1 MLPEDIRATLDEID
15 AVIARQREVAKD
27 TAEAAAVLASM
38 KSSLTWK
45 SLEAYRAARLYLRAR
60 GMQRRGVRARAAFTA
75 KPRGVPAA
83 VRELPLGVNVAGY
96 LSTESGMGEAARASI
111 RSIEAAEIPFGLTN
125 VESKLRKQD
134 RTFTTFTDA
143 NPHPFNLVHLNGDN
157 MAAFAAARG
166 KAYFRDRYT
175 IGYWFWE
182 LSRWR
187 DDWMDGFNHVDEVWV
202 ASEFT
207 RACLAEASPVPITV
221 VPLPFV
227 LPDPPPFGRAHFGLP
242 EGAALFLLT
251 FDVSSQTERK
261 NPLGAIRAFRRA
273 ALPRGSAALVL
284 KFTNAEYD
292 PDAVRRFHEEAE
304 GLDVLM
310 LDGYMSR
317 PELTALMNACDCCV
331 SLHRSEGFGMTIG
344 EAMLLGKPAIATNY
358 SGNVDFMTDEN
369 SYLVDYRIVPL
380 TRDYGPYMRGY
391 VWAEPDLAQAARFM
405 REVALTPAA
414 AQERG
419 RIARR
424 DMLRDRV
431 PETTGARVRERLE
444 TIQGRRSAHSQVSP
458 ETPHL

>member
-1 MLPEDIRATLDEID
+1 MLPDDLNATFAEID
-15 AVIARQREVAKD
+15 AVIARQREVARD
-27 TAEAAAVLASM
+27 TAEAAAVLATL
-38 KSSLTWK
+38 KASLTWRT
-45 SLEAYRAARLYLRAR
+45 LESYRTARLYLRER
-60 GMQRRGVRARAAFTA
+60 GMQWRGIRAKAAYAA
-75 KPRGVPAA
+75 KPKGVPAS
-83 VRELPLGVNVAGY
+83 VRELPLGINVAGY

-111 RSIEAAEIPFGLTN
+111 RSIEAAGIPVALNN
-125 VESKLRKQD
+125 VTSKLRQQD
-134 RTFTTFTDA
+134 QTFTSFTGA

-166 KAYFRDRYT
+166 RGYFRDRYT

-182 LSRWR
+182 MSRWR

-207 RACLAEASPVPITV
+207 RACLADVSPVPVTV

-227 LPDPPPFGRAHFGLP
+227 LPELPADAAARGRAHFGLP
-242 EGAALFLLT
+242 ETGTLFLMI

-273 ALPRGSAALVL
+273 ALPRGAATLVL
-284 KFTNAEYD
+284 KFSNAEYD
-292 PDAVRRFHEEAE
+292 RDAVRRFHEEAE
-304 GLDVLM
+304 GLDVVM
-310 LDGYMSR
+310 LDGYLSR
-317 PELTALMNACDCCV
+317 PELTALMAASDCCL

-391 VWAEPDLAQAARFM
+391 VWAEPDVAQAGRFI
-405 REVALTPAA
+405 REIALDPHAA
-414 AQERG
+414 AEKG

-424 DMLRDRV
+424 DMLRDRM
-431 PETTGARVRERLE
+431 PARTGAFVRERLE
-444 TIQGRRSAHSQVSP
+444 SIRGSAPGSGGRPA
-458 ETPHL
+458 

>member
-1 MLPEDIRATLDEID
+1 MLPDDVIAALAEID
-15 AVIARQREVAKD
+15 AVVARQREVARD
-27 TAEAAAVLASM
+27 TAEAAAVLATI
-38 KSSLTWK
+38 KAGLTWK
-45 SLEAYRAARLYLRAR
+45 TLEAYRAMRLRLRAR
-60 GMQRRGVRARAAFTA
+60 GMQWRGDRARAAFAT
-75 KPRGVPAA
+75 KRKGVPAA

-96 LSTESGMGEAARASI
+96 LTTESGMGEAARASI
-111 RSIEAAEIPFGLTN
+111 KSIEAAGIPFVLTN

-134 RTFTTFTDA
+134 LTYTAFTNA

-157 MAAFAAARG
+157 MGTFAAARG
-166 KAYFRDRYT
+166 KDYFRDRYT

-207 RACLAEASPVPITV
+207 RACLAEVSPVPVTV

-227 LPDPPPFGRAHFGLP
+227 LPDPPVLGRAHFGLP
-242 EGAALFLLT
+242 EAATIFLLT

-273 ALPRGSAALVL
+273 ALPRGSATLVL

-292 PDAVRRFHEEAE
+292 RDAVRRFNEEAE
-304 GLDVLM
+304 GLDVVV

-317 PELTALMNACDCCV
+317 PELTALMNVSDCYL

-369 SYLVDYRIVPL
+369 SYLVDYRVVPL
-380 TRDYGPYMRGY
+380 TRDYGPYVRGY
-391 VWAEPDLAQAARFM
+391 VWAEPDVAQAGRFI
-405 REVALTPAA
+405 RDVALNRAA
-414 AQERG
+414 AQEKG
-419 RIARR
+419 RVGRR

-431 PETTGARVRERLE
+431 PARTAAHVRERLE
-444 TIQGRRSAHSQVSP
+444 AIRS
-458 ETPHL
+458 

>member
-1 MLPEDIRATLDEID
+1 MSEEINAMLAEID
-15 AVIARQREVAKD
+15 AVVARQREVARD
-27 TAEAAAVLASM
+27 TAEAAAVLATI
-38 KSSLTWK
+38 KASLTWRT
-45 SLEAYRAARLYLRAR
+45 LEVYRAARLALRER
-60 GMQRRGVRARAAFTA
+60 GMEWRGARARAAFAA
-75 KPRGVPAA
+75 KPKGIPAA

-96 LSTESGMGEAARASI
+96 LSTESGMGEAARANI
-111 RSIEAAEIPFGLTN
+111 RSIEAAGIPIVLTN

-134 RTFTTFTDA
+134 LTYTNFTDA

-157 MAAFAAARG
+157 MATFAAARG
-166 KAYFRDRYT
+166 RTYFRDRYT

-207 RACLAEASPVPITV
+207 RACLAEASPVPVRTI
-221 VPLPFV
+221 PLPFV
-227 LPDPPPFGRAHFGLP
+227 LPDTPPLGRAHFGLP
-242 EGAALFLLT
+242 EHSTIFLLT

-273 ALPRGSAALVL
+273 ALPRGVATLVL

-292 PDAVRRFHEEAE
+292 REAVQRFHEEAE
-304 GLDVLM
+304 GLDVVM

-317 PELTALMNACDCCV
+317 PELTALMNASDCYL

-369 SYLVDYRIVPL
+369 SYLVDYRIIPL

-391 VWAEPDLAQAARFM
+391 VWAEPDVAQAAKFIRDIASN
-405 REVALTPAA
+405 RSVA
-414 AQERG
+414 EEKG

-431 PETTGARVRERLE
+431 PAKTGAHVRQRLE
-444 TIQGRRSAHSQVSP
+444 AIQRDDRAEAS
-458 ETPHL
+458 TRL